1 MQNFLIETVIAALLV
16 FLVLLLLRGRSA
28 RLALARDMRERD
40 HMASQLMYQ
49 VQHDLLTGLPNR
61 STFLKRLHET
71 FDSVQN
77 GGSGCAVLVLHISR
91 LEKINEHY
99 GHDVGD
105 GLLKEVARLLQSK
118 LRAPDAIG
126 RTGSREYMIVL
137 ASVSNG
143 DAAEV
148 KARDLLR
155 IFDEPIMIGDH
166 RIAVS
171 ASMGVAA
178 FPEDSD
184 NVNTLLRDAARA
196 QARARVR
203 GTDHFVRF
211 FRKLSIE
218 AQEESRI
225 ECLVQQALSSDGFEV
240 FYQPLLD
247 TKGELCGLEALL
259 RLHDVDGTLISAN
272 MVIPIAEST
281 GAIAAVGRWVVGEVC
296 RQLKEWKDSGL
307 HVVPIAINVSA
318 LQIVQPNFCP
328 DILSI
333 LSQFNIAPEL
343 IHLELTES
351 SVMPQ
356 DSLALDN
363 MLKLSTEGIRF
374 SIDDFGTGYSSLDRL
389 HQLPV
394 SILKID
400 QSFVKRMLDPNGTLP
415 IVTTIISMA
424 HSLNVGVV
432 AEGVESK
439 EQFHALYEMGCDQF
453 QGFFFSKPMNA
464 SVTATLFSGEHAFLP
479 AEVSAVTAKIAS
491 LPLRLFPP
499 APSGPHL
506 W

>member
-1 MQNFLIETVIAALLV
+1 MHNLVIGIVIAALLV
-16 FLVLLLLRGRSA
+16 FLLWRGRA
-28 RLALARDMRERD
+28 TRIALSQDVHERE

-61 STFLKRLHET
+61 ATFLNRLDEIFLSGQT
-71 FDSVQN
+71 DA
-77 GGSGCAVLVLHISR
+77 SGCAVIVLHINR

-99 GHDVGD
+99 GHEVGD
-105 GLLKEVARLLQSK
+105 ELLKEIARLLQSE
-118 LRAPDAIG
+118 LRTRDAIG
-126 RTGSREYMIVL
+126 RTGSREYMIAL
-137 ASVSNG
+137 ASITDAN
-143 DAAEV
+143 AAEA

-155 IFDEPIMIGDH
+155 IFDEPVIVGDH

-171 ASMGVAA
+171 TSMGLAV

-184 NVNTLLRDAARA
+184 DANTLIRDAARA

-203 GTDHFVRF
+203 GGTDSLVRLS
-211 FRKLSIE
+211 RKLSME

-225 ECLVQQALSSDGFEV
+225 EGLIQQAISSDGFEA
-240 FYQPLLD
+240 FYQPIID

-259 RLHDVDGTLISAN
+259 RLRDGDGTLISSDIF
-272 MVIPIAEST
+272 IPIAEST
-281 GAIAAVGRWVVGEVC
+281 EAIIAVGRWVVREVC
-296 RQLKEWKDSGL
+296 RQLKAWQDDGL
-307 HVVPIAINVSA
+307 NVVPIAINVSA
-318 LQIVQPNFCP
+318 LQIVQTNFCA
-328 DILSI
+328 DILST
-333 LSQFNIAPEL
+333 LSQFNIAPDL

-363 MLKLSTEGIRF
+363 MLKLSAEGICF
-374 SIDDFGTGYSSLDRL
+374 SIDDFGTGFSSLGRL

-400 QSFVKRMLDPNGTLP
+400 QSFVMRMLEPNGTLP

-453 QGFFFSKPMNA
+453 QGFFFSRPVNA
-464 SVTATLFSGEHAFLP
+464 STAATFISGERRAFLP
-479 AEVSAVTAKIAS
+479 VEALVAPAKIAS
-491 LPLRLFPP
+491 LPFRSFPGI
-499 APSGPHL
+499 PSSPHL